1 MEVIFLISN
10 KAFIYHAG
18 VCLLISS
25 LVALACGLALPETWM
40 TLGAIAGIIC
50 SPFVF
55 YVAKHTKN

>member
-1 MEVIFLISN
+1 MISN

-40 TLGAIAGIIC
+40 ILGAIAGIIC
-50 SPFVF
+50 SPFVV

>member
-1 MEVIFLISN
+1 MGVIFLISN

-40 TLGAIAGIIC
+40 ILGAIAGIIC
-50 SPFVF
+50 SPYLI
-55 YVAKHTKN
+55 YVAKRTKN